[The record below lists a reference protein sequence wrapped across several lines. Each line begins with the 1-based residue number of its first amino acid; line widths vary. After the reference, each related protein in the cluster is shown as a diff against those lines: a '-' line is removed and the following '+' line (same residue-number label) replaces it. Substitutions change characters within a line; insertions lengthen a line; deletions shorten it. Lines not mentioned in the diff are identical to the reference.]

1 MFVFVS
7 LFLGTFVSEDL
18 TCITG
23 GILAEKGQ
31 VNLLL
36 VISAC
41 TLGIFI
47 SDLWLFIMG
56 KFFLNLSKNWERFS
70 KILNSHLV
78 LKIKNQVE
86 SNFGKL
92 VLLSRFTPGTRLP
105 VYFLSGTLGTS
116 FVHFSLYSFIA
127 CSIWTP
133 VLVVLSY
140 FYGKAI
146 LQKFND
152 PYSYSA
158 IVFTAVSFFIIFSL
172 IAKLSQNQTR
182 REIWIKLQKIPKL
195 EFWPIWIFYIPVIPY
210 IALLMLRY
218 KGFLTITCSN
228 PGIENGGMAGES
240 KSKILTQLPQEWI
253 ARFILIEP
261 GSKVTE
267 EAILLDGFQF
277 PLILKPDVGERGAF
291 VQKVQNYQELISIL
305 ANVNVP
311 TILQEFHPGPF
322 EIGVFYYR
330 YPRSAKGSIFS
341 ITNKIFPELICD
353 GKSTIEELIYQH
365 PRYKFQATTFIENNL
380 LQLNE
385 IPPTGEIRRIG
396 ILGNHIQ
403 GCLFKDGSHLITREL
418 EERID
423 EISKHFTGFNFG
435 RYDLRYT
442 NEDELKLGTNF
453 QIIELNGAMS
463 ESTNLYDPDF
473 TIFQAYSYLF
483 AQWKHLFQIGYEN
496 RKLGAVPITYWELY
510 NTLKRHFQYK
520 EELLKKAG

>member
-1 MFVFVS
+1 
-7 LFLGTFVSEDL
+7 
-18 TCITG
+18 
-23 GILAEKGQ
+23 
-31 VNLLL
+31 
-36 VISAC
+36 
-41 TLGIFI
+41 
-47 SDLWLFIMG
+47 MG